1 MLEILRQIK
10 SIAVEVIKE
19 TRQNDSRR
27 DKMRDVVELC
37 DMAMGQCCDDGK

>member
-10 SIAVEVIKE
+10 SIAVDMLKE

-27 DKMRDVVELC
+27 DKMRDQVELC
-37 DMAMGQCCDDGK
+37 DMGMDRCRDDGK